1 MSHLQAFIHVG
12 WLALGFLN
20 HQQYQPIPGD
30 SFQALPP
37 LIGQKSQGQPPLG
50 WMYKTLRKQCGLVPL
65 TTNLNWVTV
74 DGFPKHVTL
83 YHLYKMLS
91 CVVGKRWIYLWWPET
106 RLPLLWLPACRYIVR
121 LNVRTS
127 WRVWTLGW
135 LMMNPYTSLVPI
147 IISRPGKT
155 YIPPKSIFFW
165 CIGVPEICSGCML
178 FNLAIFESRFFFI
191 PLQVDPFLFLFPVLH
206 RTTGATKL
214 NSALS

>member
-74 DGFPKHVTL
+74 AGFPKHVTL

-147 IISRPGKT
+147 R
-155 YIPPKSIFFW
+155 
-165 CIGVPEICSGCML
+165 IGSW
-178 FNLAIFESRFFFI
+178 
-191 PLQVDPFLFLFPVLH
+191 DPFQIGWLFMAYKWGWNFNHLH
-206 RTTGATKL
+206 CKRSHSDRWNIPMESIGNTSSIRVHHFL
-214 NSALS
+214 Y